1 MRSAMHPNPVILA
14 CALALGLWSLS
25 AQAQLAVQP
34 YASGDY
40 EYNSNIAAVAPGD
53 PANVLQGDAHRDD
66 QIKVGAAGATVKY
79 QWSQQILSAAAEG
92 RRYSYSHF
100 ARLDHDEFLVSAKLD
115 WKLATAVDGKFGVS
129 REQRMADLKARLS
142 SALVLETERDADASV
157 NFHIGPD
164 WRVETGAKQRDL
176 DSPQPGFPTYGLK
189 ETTGDAALKF
199 AGPAA
204 WTFGIAA
211 ERIKGDYRGGTLAPS
226 YRQTSFDGTA
236 SYGTGEPTL
245 LKAAVGYTRRENPA
259 VNAADITA
267 TTGLLSYARKLTGK
281 TSVFLSYERAVNSYV
296 ITAASE
302 VDSIVTLKADW
313 EATTKISV
321 LLGYTRTGSSFTGE
335 TVPFTNQARAD
346 QYQATDLNINYAMR
360 RWLSI
365 GPYAMYQTRTS
376 NISFFQYNGAV
387 VGVRLRIQRPV
398 D

>member
-1 MRSAMHPNPVILA
+1 MRSALHPDPVILA
-14 CALALGLWSLS
+14 CVLALGLCSLP
-25 AQAQLAVQP
+25 AQAQLSVQP
-34 YASGDY
+34 FATGDY
-40 EYNSNIAAVAPGD
+40 QYNSNIAAVAPGD
-53 PANVLQGDAHRDD
+53 PANVLRGDAHRDD
-66 QIKVGAAGATVKY
+66 QIKRGVAGATVKY
-79 QWSQQILSAAAEG
+79 RWRHQLLSAAAEG
-92 RRYSYSHF
+92 RRYDYNYFS
-100 ARLDHDEFLVSAKLD
+100 RLNHDEYLLSANLD
-115 WKLATAVDGKFGVS
+115 WQLATAVDGKLGVS

-142 SALVLETERDADASV
+142 SFLVLETERDADASV

-176 DSPQPGFPTYGLK
+176 DSPQPGLPAYGLK
-189 ETTGDAALKF
+189 ETTGDAALKY
-199 AGPAA
+199 ASPAA
-204 WTFGIAA
+204 WTIGIAA
-211 ERIKGDYRGGTLAPS
+211 ERVKGDYRGGALAQS
-226 YRQTSFDGTA
+226 YRQTGFDGTA

-245 LKAAVGYTRRENPA
+245 LKAALGYTKRENPA

-302 VDSIVTLKADW
+302 IDSIVTVKADW

-335 TVPFTNQARAD
+335 TIPFTNQARAD
-346 QYQATDLNINYAMR
+346 QYQAADLNINYALR

-365 GPYAMYQTRTS
+365 SPYAMYQTRTS
-376 NISFFQYNGAV
+376 NVAYFQYNGAA